1 MADSWPTC
9 KLGQIAAVRHGWPFK
24 SELYSLERQGRPIVV
39 SIGNFQYSGGFRFES
54 TVIKEYAGAY
64 PHEYELN
71 SGDLLLVMTCQTPGG
86 EILGIPARV
95 PSDGC
100 TYLHNQR
107 IGLVTNVAKHVDA
120 GFLYWLFLTK
130 SFNSHLVATA
140 SGTKILHTAPSR
152 IEAFEFSLPPLPEQR
167 AIAHILGT
175 LDDKIELNRRT
186 NETLEA
192 MARALFKSWFVD
204 FDPVHAKK
212 AGRKPEGMDAET
224 AALFPDDFEDSE
236 MGKIPRGWRAV
247 PLDTIA
253 DFLNGLALQ
262 KFPAAAGEPSLPVIK
277 IAQLRKG
284 AVDGADQANRNVPMQ
299 YVVKDGDLLFSWSGT
314 LEVAVWCG
322 GEGALNQHLFKVTS
336 KSTPP
341 WFYHGWLVHHLAEF
355 RQIAADKATTMGHIQ
370 RGHLTRAIVALP
382 SGKAIEVG
390 SAALAPLAA
399 RSLSVRKNSQTLAAL
414 RDALLPQLLSGS
426 LRVPEA
432 MRLVEK
438 AI

>member
-1 MADSWPTC
+1 MGEGSLKDDWTAIR
-9 KLGQIAAVRHGWPFK
+9 LGDVARIRHGYAFEGANFSDAPTTDVLVTPGNF
-24 SELYSLERQGRPIVV
+24 
-39 SIGNFQYSGGFRFES
+39 SIGGGFKLDKLKYYDGPVASEY
-54 TVIKEYAGAY
+54 VLKE
-64 PHEYELN
+64 
-71 SGDLLLVMTCQTPGG
+71 GDLVVTMTDLSKLADTLGYSALVPKTN
-86 EILGIPARV
+86 LRF
-95 PSDGC
+95 
-100 TYLHNQR
+100 LHNQR
-107 IGLVTNVAKHVDA
+107 IGKVEVISDVTSSAFLHWVMRTDEYRHEIVA
-120 GFLYWLFLTK
+120 
-130 SFNSHLVATA
+130 SATG
-140 SGTKILHTAPSR
+140 STVKHTAPSR
-152 IEAFEFSLPPLPEQR
+152 IEAYRFRLPPLPEQR

-236 MGKIPRGWRAV
+236 MGKIPRGWKAV

-262 KFPAAAGEPSLPVIK
+262 KFPAAPGEPSLPVIK

-284 AVDGADQANRNVPMQ
+284 AVDGADRASRSVPMQ

-336 KSTPP
+336 KTTPP
-341 WFYHGWLVHHLAEF
+341 WFYHGWLLHHLADF
-355 RQIAADKATTMGHIQ
+355 RQIAAD
-370 RGHLTRAIVALP
+370 
-382 SGKAIEVG
+382 
-390 SAALAPLAA
+390 
-399 RSLSVRKNSQTLAAL
+399 TLCAN
-414 RDALLPQLLSGS
+414 
-426 LRVPEA
+426 VT
-432 MRLVEK
+432 
-438 AI
+438 

>member
-1 MADSWPTC
+1 MRELVSEGLLALNDGYRVTNAE
-9 KLGQIAAVRHGWPFK
+9 LGKSGTPFVRG
-24 SELYSLERQGRPIVV
+24 GD
-39 SIGNFQYSGGFRFES
+39 IG
-54 TVIKEYAGAY
+54 T
-64 PHEYELN
+64 
-71 SGDLLLVMTCQTPGG
+71 DG
-86 EILGIPARV
+86 EIDTNVVDHVREEFTDRIRAKLSATGDVAFITKGTVGRVGFIRKDQPNVVFAPQVCYWRSLNPARID
-95 PSDGC
+95 S
-100 TYLHNQR
+100 R
-107 IGLVTNVAKHVDA
+107 
-120 GFLYWLFLTK
+120 FLYYLLKGADFQANLSAVKTHGSMAADYVSLTDQQSFLLT
-130 SFNSHLVATA
+130 
-140 SGTKILHTAPSR
+140 
-152 IEAFEFSLPPLPEQR
+152 LPPPDEQR

-236 MGKIPRGWRAV
+236 MGKIPRGWKAV

-262 KFPAAAGEPSLPVIK
+262 KFPAAPGEPSLPVIK

-284 AVDGADQANRNVPMQ
+284 AVDGADRASRSVPMQ

-336 KSTPP
+336 KTTPP
-341 WFYHGWLVHHLAEF
+341 WFYHGWLLHHLADF

-382 SGKAIEVG
+382 SGKTLQSG
-390 SAALAPLAA
+390 GAALASLAA
-399 RSLSVRKNSQTLAAL
+399 RSLSVRKNSQTIAAL

-438 AI
+438 AL